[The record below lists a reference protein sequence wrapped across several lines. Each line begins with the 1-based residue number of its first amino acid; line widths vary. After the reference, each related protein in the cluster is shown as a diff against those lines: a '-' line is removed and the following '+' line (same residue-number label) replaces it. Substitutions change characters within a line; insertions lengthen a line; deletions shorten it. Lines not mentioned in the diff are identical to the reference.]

1 MSFLIC
7 GIYEERPDVCKKYPE
22 RGSYQP
28 QGCTFYFTEE
38 GRKGDCD
45 PYCQAACCMLPR
57 QDGLPG
63 GAPLPEVAGGRPC
76 KYLITV
82 EQHPAI
88 SGKRNEAGRLDD
100 GTAGPGL
107 GGHTEEDQGGSNPV
121 ERVLADRGPVH
132 PGS

>member
-7 GIYEERPDVCKKYPE
+7 GIYEERPDVCKNYPE

-28 QGCTFYFTEE
+28 EGCTYYFTEE

-45 PYCQAACCMLPR
+45 PYCQASCCMLPR
-57 QDGLPG
+57 ADGVPG

-82 EQHPAI
+82 EQHPILSGRRDGEGRAI
-88 SGKRNEAGRLDD
+88 DGSVDTRLAGNQ
-100 GTAGPGL
+100 
-107 GGHTEEDQGGSNPV
+107 EEDREGLNPV
-121 ERVLADRGPVH
+121 ERILADRGNIQT
-132 PGS
+132 SR